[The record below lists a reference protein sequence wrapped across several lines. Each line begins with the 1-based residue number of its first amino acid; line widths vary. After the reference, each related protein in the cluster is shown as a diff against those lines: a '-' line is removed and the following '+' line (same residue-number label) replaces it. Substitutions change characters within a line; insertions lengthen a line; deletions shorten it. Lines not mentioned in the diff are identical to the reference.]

1 MEINPISLPFSNI
14 RNIKNIFNKKLI
26 PIFIGLVLI
35 IAASLMLNSS
45 LQESA
50 VMDELAHIPAGYSYL
65 KFGDN
70 RLNPEH
76 PPLLKDLS
84 AIPLIFLNLN
94 FPIESNY
101 WQQYINGQWDVG
113 RVFLYESDNNADQII
128 QLARIFP
135 MILTLLT
142 AFLVYL
148 LAKKFVGPY
157 WALLPFI
164 LFSFSPLVL
173 AHGHYVTTDI
183 AAAFGTILIFL
194 IVIPKMMQPSKKNLL
209 VAGLFLGIAQ
219 LTKFSLLLFYPLI
232 IIFILIWK
240 IVQIIK
246 QKKSHLTI
254 SPLKEILKTLGNI
267 IFVFIISFGVIYLV
281 YLPQNINYPI
291 EKQTYDTEKILYS
304 FAGGPDPELETCRH
318 WTGSISR
325 QMRCVA
331 EIDIALSKNKITKPF
346 AQYLLGAL
354 MVVERSTGG
363 NTGYFLGNISN
374 SGWHEYFPTVFLIKE
389 PIPSLILI
397 FLAIFWSFK
406 NFIKSTI
413 NNIKNKNWWTK
424 LINWLSQNFLLFC
437 ILSFVII
444 YSISSI
450 RSPLNIGYRHL
461 TVIIPLI
468 YILTAD
474 QIKKWWW
481 GVKNNVNSQSIFSL
495 LINFNQIKKI
505 GIKTIFILILI
516 MWYIIEALI
525 ISPHFIAY
533 FNEFVGGA
541 KNGYKYVVDSNL
553 DWGQDLKRLTKFVEK
568 NNINKIKLDYF
579 GGGSPTYYLQ
589 EKFEPWQ
596 SAKGQPEANSWLAVS
611 LTFLQN
617 SQGKPVP
624 GFHINPKDTYNWLK
638 DKNPTARIGYSIF
651 VYHF

>member
-1 MEINPISLPFSNI
+1 MEINPLSFPLSNI
-14 RNIKNIFNKKLI
+14 KSVKNIFNKKLI

-84 AIPLIFLNLN
+84 AIPLVFLNLN

-113 RVFLYESDNNADQII
+113 RVFLYESGNNADQII

-135 MILTLLT
+135 IILTLLT

-183 AAAFGTILIFL
+183 AAAFGTVLIFL
-194 IVIPKMMQPSKKNLL
+194 MVIPKMMQPSKKNLI

-246 QKKSHLTI
+246 QKKSHLTV

-267 IFVFIISFGVIYLV
+267 IIVFIISFVVIYLV
-281 YLPQNINYPI
+281 YLPQNINYPV
-291 EKQTYDTEKILYS
+291 EKQIYDTEQILYS
-304 FAGGPDPELETCRH
+304 FAGGPDPQLETCRR

-325 QMRCVA
+325 QIRCVA
-331 EIDIALSKNKITKPF
+331 EIDIALAKNKITKPF

-354 MVVERSTGG
+354 MVVQRSTGG
-363 NTGYFLGNISN
+363 NTGYFLGNISAN
-374 SGWHEYFPTVFLIKE
+374 GWHEYFPIVFLIKE

-397 FLAIFWSFK
+397 FLAIFWSLK

-437 ILSFVII
+437 LLGFVIL

-450 RSPLNIGYRHL
+450 KSPLNIGYRHL
-461 TVIIPLI
+461 AVIIPLI
-468 YILTAD
+468 YILTTD

-481 GVKNNVNSQSIFSL
+481 GVKNNVNNQSIFSL

-505 GIKTIFILILI
+505 GIKTVFILILI
-516 MWYIIEALI
+516 IWYILEALI

-553 DWGQDLKRLTKFVEK
+553 DWGQDLKRLAKFVEQ
-568 NNINKIKLDYF
+568 NNINKIKVDYF
-579 GGGSPTYYLQ
+579 GGGSPAYYLQ

-596 SAKGQPEANSWLAVS
+596 SAKGQPEPNSWLAVS

-617 SQGKPVP
+617 AQGKPVP
-624 GFHINPKDTYNWLK
+624 GFYINPEDSYSWLK
-638 DKNPTARIGYSIF
+638 NKKPTARIGYSIF
-651 VYHF
+651 VYQF

>member
-1 MEINPISLPFSNI
+1 MEINPLSFPLSNI
-14 RNIKNIFNKKLI
+14 KSVKNIFNKKLI

-84 AIPLIFLNLN
+84 AIPLVFLNLN

-113 RVFLYESDNNADQII
+113 RVFLYESGNNADQII

-135 MILTLLT
+135 IILTLLT

-183 AAAFGTILIFL
+183 AAAFGTVLIFL
-194 IVIPKMMQPSKKNLL
+194 MVIPKMMQPSKKNLI

-246 QKKSHLTI
+246 QKKSHLTV

-267 IFVFIISFGVIYLV
+267 IIVFIISFVVIYLV

-291 EKQTYDTEKILYS
+291 EKQVYDSEQILYS
-304 FAGGPDPELETCRH
+304 FAGGPDPQLETCRR

-325 QMRCVA
+325 QIRCVA
-331 EIDIALSKNKITKPF
+331 EIDIALAKNKITKPF

-354 MVVERSTGG
+354 MVVQRSTGG
-363 NTGYFLGNISN
+363 NTGYFLGNISAN
-374 SGWHEYFPTVFLIKE
+374 GWHEYFPIVFLIKE

-397 FLAIFWSFK
+397 FLAIFWSLK

-437 ILSFVII
+437 LLGFVIL

-450 RSPLNIGYRHL
+450 KSPLNIGYRHL
-461 TVIIPLI
+461 AVIIPLI
-468 YILTAD
+468 YILTTD

-481 GVKNNVNSQSIFSL
+481 GVKNNVNNQSVFSL

-516 MWYIIEALI
+516 IWYILEALI

-553 DWGQDLKRLTKFVEK
+553 DWGQDLKRLAKFVEQ
-568 NNINKIKLDYF
+568 NNINKIKVDYF
-579 GGGSPTYYLQ
+579 GGGSPAYYLQ

-596 SAKGQPEANSWLAVS
+596 SAKGQPEPNSWLAVS

-617 SQGKPVP
+617 AQGKPVP
-624 GFHINPKDTYNWLK
+624 GFYINPEDSYSWLK
-638 DKNPTARIGYSIF
+638 NKKPTARIGYSIF
-651 VYHF
+651 VYQF